1 MADNQIIF
9 LVIRLSTSNQKEI
22 DFEVQLNRL
31 WSVDC
36 ERLYAVAR
44 TPKKT
49 KSKIADNDITFG
61 VAAAWLPRAL
71 CFQKI
76 HQKPL
81 QSRGRYPIGRSRGLA
96 F

>member
-36 ERLYAVAR
+36 ERLYAVAG

-49 KSKIADNDITFG
+49 
-61 VAAAWLPRAL
+61 
-71 CFQKI
+71 
-76 HQKPL
+76 
-81 QSRGRYPIGRSRGLA
+81 
-96 F
+96 